1 MFNSKTKMTK
11 KKINILITG
20 CGAPGISGTIYSLK
34 ADNKLYEIY
43 TIGTD
48 TNPWAVGKHFCD
60 HFEVIPSF
68 KDTQQYLDNLIDI
81 STRYGVDVILPQNTL
96 ELSILADNKHLFDKI
111 NTKVLISNKDAINK
125 SNNKY
130 NLMQAAEKVGI
141 PYPLYVEVDNIVDL
155 EKTLKSFGWPEK
167 KVVIKPPLSNGSR
180 GVRII
185 DEDIDL
191 KDKFFTEKPGIL
203 STNFEIIKLTLGASF
218 NTLLV
223 MEYLP
228 GQEYSVDI
236 LRVKDKKLVIPRSRA
251 SIKSGITFSG
261 KIENNT
267 LIEKYS
273 IELADALDLKYCF
286 GFQFILKND
295 IPYIIECNPRVQGSM
310 VISTLG
316 GANIILNSILNLL
329 SEDMLPMDLKY
340 DTLFTR
346 YWGGISENGDGK
358 KII

>member
-1 MFNSKTKMTK
+1 MKK

-34 ADNKLYEIY
+34 EANQLYEIF

-48 TNPWAVGKHFCD
+48 TNPLAVGKHFCD

-68 KDTQQYLDNLIDI
+68 SDTKQYLDSLISI
-81 STRYGVDVILPQNTL
+81 SSRYKINVILPQNTL
-96 ELSILADNKHLFDKI
+96 ELSILSDNKHLFEEI
-111 NTKVLISNKDAINK
+111 NTKVLISNKEAINL

-130 NLMQAAEKVGI
+130 NLMQVAEKIGI
-141 PYPLYVEVDNIVDL
+141 PYPSYVEVDNIIDL
-155 EKTLKSFGWPEK
+155 EKTLKSFGWPKK

-191 KDKFFTEKPGIL
+191 KDKFFSEKPGIL
-203 STNFEIIKLTLGASF
+203 STNFEIIKLTLGNSF
-218 NTLLV
+218 DTLLV
-223 MEYLP
+223 MEYLS

-236 LRVKDKKLVIPRSRA
+236 LNVKDKKIVIPRSRGL
-251 SIKSGITFSG
+251 IKSGITFSG
-261 KIENNT
+261 KIENNA

-273 IELADALDLKYCF
+273 IALAEALNLSYCF
-286 GFQFILKND
+286 GFQFILKDD

-329 SEDMLPMDLKY
+329 DEEMLPMELRY
-340 DTLFTR
+340 DTIFTR

-358 KII
+358 KVI

>member
-1 MFNSKTKMTK
+1 M
-11 KKINILITG
+11 
-20 CGAPGISGTIYSLK
+20 YSLK
-34 ADNKLYEIY
+34 ADNKLYKIY

-48 TNPWAVGKHFCD
+48 TNPLAVGKHFCD

-68 KDTQQYLDNLIDI
+68 KDTQKYLDSLIDI
-81 STRYGVDVILPQNTL
+81 STRYSVDVILPQNTL
-96 ELSILADNKHLFDKI
+96 ELSILADNKNLFDNI

-130 NLMQAAEKVGI
+130 NLMQVAEKIGI
-141 PYPLYVEVDNIVDL
+141 PCPSYVKVDNIIDL
-155 EKTLKSFGWPEK
+155 EKTLKSFGWPKK

-185 DEDIDL
+185 DEGIDL

-218 NTLLV
+218 DTLLV

-228 GQEYSVDI
+228 GQEYSVDV
-236 LRVKDKKLVIPRSRA
+236 LRVKDKKLVIPRSRT

-261 KIENNT
+261 RIENNK

-273 IELADALDLKYCF
+273 IALADALNLRYCF

-295 IPYIIECNPRVQGSM
+295 VPYIIECNPRVQGSM

-316 GANIILNSILNLL
+316 GANIILNSVLDLI
-329 SEDMLPMDLKY
+329 SEDMITMELKY
-340 DTLFTR
+340 DTIFTR
-346 YWGGISENGDGK
+346 YWGGISENVEGK
-358 KII
+358 KVV

>member
-1 MFNSKTKMTK
+1 MKK

-20 CGAPGISGTIYSLK
+20 CGAPGISGTMYSLK
-34 ADNKLYEIY
+34 AANKLYEIF

-48 TNPWAVGKHFCD
+48 TNPLAVGKYFCD

-68 KDTQQYLDNLIDI
+68 KDTQQYLDSLIDI
-81 STRYGVDVILPQNTL
+81 SSRHSVDVILPQNTL
-96 ELSILADNKHLFDKI
+96 ELSILSDNKHLFDKI
-111 NTKVLISNKDAINK
+111 DTKVLISNKEAINK

-130 NLMQAAEKVGI
+130 NLMQVAEKIGI
-141 PYPLYVEVDNIVDL
+141 PYPSYVEVDNIVDL

-180 GVRII
+180 GVRVI

-191 KDKFFTEKPGIL
+191 KDKFFSEKPGIL
-203 STNFEIIKLTLGASF
+203 STNLEIIKLTLGTSF
-218 NTLLV
+218 DKLLV

-236 LRVKDKKLVIPRSRA
+236 LSVKDKQIVIPRSRG

-261 KIENNT
+261 RIENNA

-273 IELADALDLKYCF
+273 IALADALKLSYCF

-329 SEDMLPMDLKY
+329 CEEMLPMELRY
-340 DTLFTR
+340 DTIFTR
-346 YWGGISENGDGK
+346 YWGGIAENGDGK
-358 KII
+358 KVI